1 MPRAGGIPGCTIGPA
16 GSVDFEDLVR
26 RFSEGGYF
34 VDKDFPAGEDA
45 IWTEGTRSGFG
56 TIRDL
61 PKVSAGRL
69 VCCTRASMR
78 PAAPSG
84 SVRLGNL

>member
-1 MPRAGGIPGCTIGPA
+1 MRGVAGCTIGPA

-34 VDKDFPAGEDA
+34 VDKDFIAGEEA

-56 TIRDL
+56 TIMNL
-61 PKVSAGRL
+61 PKVSVGCLA
-69 VCCTRASMR
+69 CCARAAML

-84 SVRLGNL
+84 RVRLGNL